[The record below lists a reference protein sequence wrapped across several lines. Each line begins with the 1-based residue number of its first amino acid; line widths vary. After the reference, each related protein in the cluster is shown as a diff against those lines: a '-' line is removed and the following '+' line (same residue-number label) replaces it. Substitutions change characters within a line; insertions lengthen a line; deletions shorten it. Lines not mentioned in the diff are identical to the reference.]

1 MLFIILTIFLYSLL
15 RKWKIWFGCNTLK
28 RLKFSVNK
36 CVIHVLASNKSCPV
50 KSIINKTFKFFDQN
64 YL

>member
-50 KSIINKTFKFFDQN
+50 KPIINKTF
-64 YL
+64 